1 MQSTV
6 PIPNDNISQR
16 CLMSIKQRKLQLQA
30 PPPSK
35 IWLRQYY
42 GGCPAVSQWRQ
53 YDSEASRK
61 HSQDPRPSHWSL
73 GRRLWVCPSKAAP
86 MEVPLGRTRTLNWG
100 SARVS
105 FLARDG
111 GSDSGVDLLEP
122 GGLMALRLPNDSALF
137 GNWEIPDLDLWAVP
151 DIDNVLDH
159 IHRHLSIHHIEYPPQ
174 YPKYKKKCIYVFTWK
189 LW

>member
-1 MQSTV
+1 M
-6 PIPNDNISQR
+6 
-16 CLMSIKQRKLQLQA
+16 
-30 PPPSK
+30 
-35 IWLRQYY
+35 
-42 GGCPAVSQWRQ
+42 
-53 YDSEASRK
+53 
-61 HSQDPRPSHWSL
+61 
-73 GRRLWVCPSKAAP
+73 CPSKAAP
-86 MEVPLGRTRTLNWG
+86 MEVPLGRTWTLNWG

-151 DIDNVLDH
+151 DIDNRLDH

-174 YPKYKKKCIYVFTWK
+174 YPKYKKKVYMSSLGSFDSRLENTLAFLLETEVATHRHKVKIA
-189 LW
+189 L